1 MADPITIIAL
11 VSMAVAGGASAV
23 QQRKAGKA
31 QQIVL
36 NEQAKQEEIAAR
48 DAELE
53 RRERANQVLAAQ
65 IAGLG
70 GAGISGEGSPTQI
83 AVVEGQRRG
92 LEDLGAATVL
102 ERRQRSLRE
111 QGKSARRLG
120 NLRAATTILQ
130 TVGQAASIAAP
141 TPGAAPTQK
150 PPAAGLTGRG

>member
-1 MADPITIIAL
+1 MAEPFTMFAL
-11 VSMAVAGGASAV
+11 ISMAVAGGASAV

-31 QQIVL
+31 QQIQL

-70 GAGISGEGSPTQI
+70 GANIGAEGSPTQI
-83 AVVEGQRRG
+83 AVIEGQTRG
-92 LEDLGAATVL
+92 IEELGAATTL

-120 NLRAATTILQ
+120 NLRTATTILQ
-130 TVGQAASIAAP
+130 TGAQAASIAAP
-141 TPGAAPTQK
+141 TPGGKT
-150 PPAAGLTGRG
+150 